1 MKVFMKMLVKMLMD
15 LVMKMRMP
23 VTYLPRIKL
32 SNMQWG
38 ICDGAQQ
45 IGDQIMPTLS

>member
-1 MKVFMKMLVKMLMD
+1 MEVLMKMLVKMLMD

-32 SNMQWG
+32 SNLQWG
-38 ICDGAQQ
+38 ICEGAQQ
-45 IGDQIMPTLS
+45 IGDQIMPTPS